1 MIRVTLPRRRFGTTD
16 YPNLDPDATGR
27 VIPVGYGTLV
37 GIPATEIDT
46 TTDRFKI
53 LDQAISELTAIR
65 SATKSPLVK
74 DLDYTEALS
83 TAEFTLLK
91 PVYLVPTSTYYVAID
106 ADYPESGTNY
116 VSLQRNSNNYADGT
130 SYTIDSSEAWTPDV
144 DDYDLLFTV
153 YGKQSASAAEEVIAT
168 NTTSDVAD
176 VGLKDAE
183 ARTRIGFSFM
193 PSVTAYMTRVVVYI
207 TKHGTTTGYGLRA
220 TLYSDTAGT
229 QLDQDGNRVLISSG
243 VSSLNLTR
251 PERNSDEVL
260 ECDVKAPGTEMNQAA
275 DILEDVIA
283 TVLGKSAAIL
293 DATELANLATHKT
306 EVLRVFLSDQI
317 EFRDFLA
324 KLEAGQLWKFV
335 PLPGDSPLY
344 GTVVPE
350 TGEPANLLTL
360 RDHDFLSFRMEYD
373 VKNLKQ
379 KQIVFYGQDPA
390 DAEDYPSVEVSS
402 DVAKF
407 FYMNEESQST
417 ETFLSAKAAAE
428 TRAAAGLARY
438 EVPIIRAIFEVHAK
452 GVELVPWRDKVKL
465 YRTRAPY
472 TGGTLNGV
480 LFRIVKLIKKPATG
494 VVEITAEIWGNS
506 AT

>member
-1 MIRVTLPRRRFGTTD
+1 MLGITIPRRRYGTTD

-27 VIPVGYGTLV
+27 VIPVGYGTLA

-74 DLDYTEALS
+74 DLDYTEYLS
-83 TAEFTLLK
+83 LAEFVLLK
-91 PVYLVPTSTYYVAID
+91 PVYLVPTNTYYVAID

-153 YGKQSASAAEEVIAT
+153 YGKQSASASEEVIAS
-168 NTTSDVAD
+168 NSISDVAD

-193 PSVTAYMTRVVVYI
+193 PSVTAYVTRVVVYI

-229 QLDQDGNRVLISSG
+229 QLDQDGTRVLISSG
-243 VSSLNLTR
+243 VTSLNLTR
-251 PERNSDEVL
+251 PERNSDEDL
-260 ECDVKAPGTEMNQAA
+260 ECDVKAPGTTMDQVA
-275 DILEDVIA
+275 DIVEDVVT
-283 TVLGKSAAIL
+283 TVLGKSAALL
-293 DATELANLATHKT
+293 DATELANLATDRT
-306 EVLRVFLSDQI
+306 EDLRVYLTDQV

-335 PLPGDSPLY
+335 PMPGDASLY
-344 GTVVPE
+344 GTFPPE

-373 VKNLKQ
+373 VGDLKQ
-379 KQIVFYGQDPA
+379 KQVVFYGQDPA
-390 DAEDYPSVEVSS
+390 DPETYPSVETSS

-407 FYMNEESQST
+407 FYMNEESQTT
-417 ETFLSAKAAAE
+417 ETYLEDKTDAE
-428 TRAAAGLARY
+428 TLRATMLSRY
-438 EVPIIRAIFEVHAK
+438 EVPVIKAIFEIHAK
-452 GVELVPWRDKVKL
+452 GVELIPWRDKVKL

-480 LFRIVKLIKKPATG
+480 LFRIVKIIKKPATNI
-494 VVEITAEIWGNS
+494 VEITAAIWGNA